1 MRITVKIGSNVLT
14 RADGSLDV
22 TRMSAL
28 VDQVASLRKE
38 GIEVL
43 MVSSGAMASGRSE
56 LKNITG
62 GKMDAV
68 DQRQLFSAVG
78 QAKLIN
84 RYYEMF
90 RDHGIPVGQVLTM
103 KENFGTRRHYL
114 NQRNCISVM
123 LDNGVLPIIN
133 ENDTISV
140 TELMFT
146 DNDEL
151 SGLIATMMDCDALV
165 ILSNIDGVFTGN
177 PSEPTSEIIRTVEPG
192 KDISEYISTVK
203 SGFGRGGM
211 QTKSNIARKVAQE
224 GVAVV
229 IANGKRE
236 DILLKLRPVILATD
250 NASGKAALSKEA
262 GIMSA
267 LDSNADIPCTV
278 FLPAAGEVS
287 SVKKWIAHSEG
298 FAKGGIY
305 LNEGASQKIQGEH
318 AASILPVGIVR
329 AEGQFEPHDII
340 GIYDNNGKKIGVGR
354 SDYSVDEVR
363 DAIGKRDMKPVVHYD
378 FLYLE

>member
-28 VDQVASLRKE
+28 VDQVASLRRH

-56 LKNITG
+56 LKHIAC

-90 RDHGIPVGQVLTM
+90 RDHGIAVGQVLTM

-123 LDNGVLPIIN
+123 LDNGVIPVIN

-165 ILSNIDGVFTGN
+165 ILSNIDGVYNGN
-177 PSEPTSEIIRTVEPG
+177 PSAPESEIIRTVEPG

-236 DILLKLRPVILATD
+236 NILLSLLPVIEAAE
-250 NASGKAALSKEA
+250 NNGGCKEERIRKALSEN
-262 GIMSA
+262 STT
-267 LDSNADIPCTV
+267 PCTV
-278 FLPAAGEVS
+278 FLPADTDVS
-287 SVKKWIAHSEG
+287 SVKKWIAHSGG
-298 FAKGGIY
+298 FAKGAIW
-305 LNEGASQKIQGEH
+305 LNKGASEKIQGEQ
-318 AASILPVGIVR
+318 AASILPVGITKV
-329 AEGQFEPHDII
+329 EGDFETHDII
-340 GIYDNNGKKIGVGR
+340 SIYDHHGTKIGVGR
-354 SDYSVDEVR
+354 TDYDSGEVQN
-363 DAIGKRDMKPVVHYD
+363 AIGKRDMKPVVHYD

>member
-14 RADGSLDV
+14 RADRSLDV

-28 VDQVASLRKE
+28 VDQVASLRRH

-56 LKNITG
+56 LKHIAC

-68 DQRQLFSAVG
+68 DQRQLFSA
-78 QAKLIN
+78 
-84 RYYEMF
+84 
-90 RDHGIPVGQVLTM
+90 VGQVLTM

-123 LDNGVLPIIN
+123 LDNGVIPVIN

-151 SGLIATMMDCDALV
+151 SGLIATMMDCDALI
-165 ILSNIDGVFTGN
+165 ILSNIDGVYNGN
-177 PSEPTSEIIRTVEPG
+177 PSAPESEIIRTVEPG
-192 KDISEYISTVK
+192 RDISEYISTEK

-236 DILLKLRPVILATD
+236 DILLSLLPVIEAAE
-250 NASGKAALSKEA
+250 NSGGSKEERIRKALSEN
-262 GIMSA
+262 STT
-267 LDSNADIPCTV
+267 PCTV
-278 FLPAAGEVS
+278 FLPADTDVS
-287 SVKKWIAHSEG
+287 SVKKWIAHSGG
-298 FAKGGIY
+298 FAKGAIW
-305 LNEGASQKIQGEH
+305 LNEGASEKIQGEH
-318 AASILPVGIVR
+318 AASILPVGITRV
-329 AEGQFEPHDII
+329 EGDFETHDII
-340 GIYDNNGKKIGVGR
+340 SIYDHHGTKIGVGR
-354 SDYSVDEVR
+354 TDYDSDEVQNVL
-363 DAIGKRDMKPVVHYD
+363 GKRDMRPVVHYD